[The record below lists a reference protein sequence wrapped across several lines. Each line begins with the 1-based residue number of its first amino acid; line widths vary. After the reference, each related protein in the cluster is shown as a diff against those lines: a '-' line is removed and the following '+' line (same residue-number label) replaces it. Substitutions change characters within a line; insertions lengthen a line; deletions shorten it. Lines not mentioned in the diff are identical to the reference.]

1 MKILRLVLASFL
13 SGALLVTLSAQESD
27 SLSIW
32 LLDLEDVVVTAQYA
46 PTDSRSA
53 VHDIQTIKRETI
65 EKRGA
70 TNLEQLLQ
78 QEASIRINQDLI
90 LGSSMS
96 LLGLDGQN
104 VKIMIDGVP
113 VIGRQDGNID
123 LSQLNLQNI
132 ERVEIVEGPLSVNYG
147 TDALAGVINLIT
159 KKSQL
164 CQTEIGLNGQYESRG
179 ENSYSGFAGFRFGKN
194 LLLHLN
200 GGYDHFDGYS
210 EDTLRSVLWNPKEQW
225 YGDAS
230 LRYQFGESQQIRYSI
245 NYFDEIVTNLGEVRR
260 PQFKPYAFDDEYH
273 TTRLGHSLLQEGEIG
288 KKYYLQSTL
297 AYNHFRRQKNSIRTN
312 FEENTQEEIPG
323 QQDTAIFQSATF
335 RTTFASRYRE
345 SPLNFQVGLDFRYD
359 NAQGQRIQDTLS
371 KKEGFSQIGDYAIFT
386 SLKYDPTAK
395 ITLEGG
401 LRYAYNTRYDA
412 PMIPSL
418 HLKYDPHQNWTIRAS
433 YGKGFRSPD
442 LKELF
447 FNFIDVN
454 HFIIGNPNLKAEKSD
469 NLQASLS
476 FKKGKF
482 SAGLKG
488 FYNSIQDK
496 IELYEYIETSEGLI
510 PAVDT
515 STLQYAYFNQDVYKT
530 RGGSM
535 QLKFQHKNFL
545 ISTSLT
551 LIGYYN
557 PESELF
563 SEVNEFSYAWE
574 WASELSYF
582 VPRYTLSFSLFTRQN
597 DRRFSYFPELDEEGN
612 TIARQ
617 REIKGFTMVDFS
629 MSKRF
634 WKEKIKLTAGVKN
647 LLGVQQ
653 VSVFGSSGGG
663 PHSGST
669 GNVPI
674 SPGRNF
680 FVNLSLRLCKG

>member
-1 MKILRLVLASFL
+1 MKVLRFVIGCFI
-13 SGALLVTLSAQESD
+13 SGALLVKLSAQESD
-27 SLSIW
+27 SLGIW
-32 LLDLEDVVVTAQYA
+32 SVDLEDVVVTAQYA

-123 LSQLNLQNI
+123 LSQINLQNI
-132 ERVEIVEGPLSVNYG
+132 ERVEIAEGPLSVNYG

-164 CQTEIGLNGQYESRG
+164 CRQEFGLNGQYESRG
-179 ENSYSGFAGFRFGKN
+179 ENSYSGFGGFRFGKK
-194 LLLHLN
+194 LLLQLN

-210 EDTLRSVLWNPKEQW
+210 EDTLRSVLWNPKKQW
-225 YGDAS
+225 YGEGS
-230 LRYQFGESQQIRYSI
+230 LRYQFGESQQIRYSL
-245 NYFDEIVTNLGEVRR
+245 NYFDEVVTNLGEVRR
-260 PQFKPYAFDDEYH
+260 PQFKPYAFDEEYH
-273 TTRLGHSLLQEGEIG
+273 TTRFGQRLLQEGEIG
-288 KKYYLQSTL
+288 KQYYLQSTL
-297 AYNHFRRQKNSIRTN
+297 AYNHYRRQKNSLRTN
-312 FEENTQEEIPG
+312 FEENTQEEVTG
-323 QQDTAIFQSATF
+323 QQDTAIFQGATF
-335 RTTFASRYRE
+335 RTTFASRYQE
-345 SPLNFQVGLDFRYD
+345 FPLNFQIGLDLRYD
-359 NAQGQRIQDTLS
+359 NAGGQRIQDTLS
-371 KKEGFSQIGDYAIFT
+371 KKKGFSQIGDYALFG
-386 SLKYDPTAK
+386 SLRYEPLAK
-395 ITLEGG
+395 LTLEGG

-412 PMIPSL
+412 PLIPSL
-418 HLKYDPHQNWTIRAS
+418 HVKYNPHQNWTVRAS

-454 HFIIGNPNLKAEKSD
+454 HYIIGNPDLKAEKSD

-476 FKKGKF
+476 YKKGKF
-482 SAGLKG
+482 SANLKG
-488 FYNSIQDK
+488 FYNTLQDK
-496 IELYEYIETSEGLI
+496 IELYEYIQTADGLI

-515 STLQYAYFNQDVYKT
+515 STLQYAYFNQDIYKT
-530 RGGSM
+530 KGSAL
-535 QLKFQHKNFL
+535 QLKFHNKNFL
-545 ISTSLT
+545 VSTSLT

-557 PESELF
+557 PESESF
-563 SEVNEFSYAWE
+563 SEVREFSQAWE
-574 WASELSYF
+574 WAGEMSYF
-582 VPRYTLSFSLFTRQN
+582 VPQYALSFSSFIRQN
-597 DRRFSYFPELDEEGN
+597 DRRFSYFPEIDQEGN
-612 TIARQ
+612 TLARQ
-617 REIKGFTMVDFS
+617 REIKGFTMIDFS
-629 MSKRF
+629 MSKHF

-647 LLGVQQ
+647 LLDVRQ
-653 VSVFGSSGGG
+653 VSVFGSSDGAV
-663 PHSGST
+663 HSGSSGT
-669 GNVPI
+669 VPI

-680 FVNLSLRLCKG
+680 FVNLSFRICGK